1 MPQGRLV
8 KLPSLL
14 EVEHIS
20 VRFGGVRALDDASLR
35 VNSGEIVGLIGPNG
49 AGKTTFFN
57 CVSGVLRPDT
67 GTVTFDG
74 HDLGTLPP
82 HRRSRLGLARTFQN
96 LQLFSG
102 LTALEN
108 LMVAVDAR
116 SQRGMLADA
125 FRTPLARLEERKAEE
140 RARALLHFLYLSDR
154 ADTLAGD
161 LPVGL
166 QRRLDLGRAL
176 VGRPRLLLLD
186 EPAAGLD
193 TRETAELADLLLRV
207 RDRFNVTMLLVDHD
221 MALVMRVCDHI
232 YVLDFGEMLTQGP
245 PAAIRRDETVIRAY
259 LGEAV
264 S

>member
-1 MPQGRLV
+1 LTKEFKGFVAV
-8 KLPSLL
+8 KD
-14 EVEHIS
+14 VN
-20 VRFGGVRALDDASLR
+20 LR
-35 VNSGEIVGLIGPNG
+35 VRRHTIHALIGPNG

-57 CVSGVLRPDT
+57 CVTGVLKPDT
-67 GTVTFDG
+67 GRVTFDDVDVG
-74 HDLGTLPP
+74 GLPP
-82 HRRSRLGLARTFQN
+82 HRRSRLGMARTFQN

-116 SQRGMLADA
+116 TTRGMLADA
-125 FRTPLARLEERKAEE
+125 FRTPLARFEERRGEE
-140 RARALLHFLYLSDR
+140 RARALLHFLHLTDR

-176 VGRPRLLLLD
+176 VGRPRMLLLD

-193 TRETAELADLLLRV
+193 TRETAELAELLLRV

-232 YVLDFGEMLTQGP
+232 YVLDFGEMLAQGT
-245 PAAIRRDETVIRAY
+245 PAEIRQNETVIRAY

>member
-1 MPQGRLV
+1 MTPRF
-8 KLPSLL
+8 SATLL
-14 EVEHIS
+14 EAEHVT
-20 VRFGGVRALDDASLR
+20 VRFGGVTALDDASLR
-35 VNSGEIVGLIGPNG
+35 VNAGEIVGLIGPNG

-57 CVSGVLRPDT
+57 CVTGVLKPDT
-67 GTVTFDG
+67 GLVTFDG
-74 HDLGTLPP
+74 VEVGGLPP
-82 HRRSRLGLARTFQN
+82 HRRSRLGMARTFQN

-108 LMVAVDAR
+108 LMVAVDAH
-116 SQRGMLADA
+116 SSRGMLADA
-125 FRTPLARLEERKAEE
+125 FRTPLARFEERRAEE
-140 RARALLHFLYLSDR
+140 RARALLHFLNLSDR

-193 TRETAELADLLLRV
+193 TRETADLAELLVRV

-232 YVLDFGEMLTQGP
+232 YVLDFGKMLTEGA
-245 PAAIRRDETVIRAY
+245 PAEIRQNETVIRAY